1 MALPKAVQQQAEE
14 ADRLM
19 AQFDGD
25 APGDNPPAD
34 QNIAPQDPP
43 QDSINEPPAQVNTDI
58 PAEPQQASQV
68 PEDTWEKKYHVLQ
81 GKFDAE
87 VPRLYADLREMKAQL
102 QQVSVDKAVAEAKA
116 AQQPAPEP
124 VKSLVTEQ
132 DKEAFGSDL
141 IDLIER
147 ATESKV
153 STLRARESEL
163 LGKISKLE
171 GQIGSVSERQG
182 VSDNDR
188 FLMGL
193 GQRVTDWEQLN
204 TDSGFLAWLAEVD
217 PVYGLPRQAAL
228 NSATEAFDVN
238 RVASIFNSYKALLA
252 PKQAAQLKPSQQ
264 LQSQVAPTRSRVSN
278 APTSTDSNSKIWQQ
292 TEIGQFYDD
301 WRRGFLDND
310 EAVRMERE
318 IDLAISQ
325 GRVS

>member
-1 MALPKAVQQQAEE
+1 
-14 ADRLM
+14 
-19 AQFDGD
+19 
-25 APGDNPPAD
+25 
-34 QNIAPQDPP
+34 
-43 QDSINEPPAQVNTDI
+43 
-58 PAEPQQASQV
+58 
-68 PEDTWEKKYHVLQ
+68 
-81 GKFDAE
+81 
-87 VPRLYADLREMKAQL
+87 MKAQ
-102 QQVSVDKAVAEAKA
+102 QQQFIAKQAELEAKA

-153 STLRARESEL
+153 STLRTREAEL
-163 LGKISKLE
+163 LGEISKLKN
-171 GQIGSVSERQG
+171 QIGDVSERQG

-193 GQRVTDWEQLN
+193 GQRVADWEQLN
-204 TDSGFLAWLAEVD
+204 VDPGFLSWLNEVD

-228 NSATEAFDVN
+228 NSASEAFDVN
-238 RVASIFNSYKALLA
+238 RVASIFNSYKATVA
-252 PKQAAQLKPSQQ
+252 PKPANQPKPSQQ

-278 APTSTDSNSKIWQQ
+278 VPTSSDSNSKIWQQ
-292 TEIGQFYDD
+292 GEIGQFYDD